1 MGISGASIA
10 RRYYGLNERQV
21 MDMKIKINFNSIS
34 VKPIKVPPDI
44 GKCLAAAFDRWWR
57 VVPGGMK
64 RYYGTKGWQ
73 RSYRNHA
80 VKSRVR
86 HAKRKAA
93 RGYRYKGGK

>member
-21 MDMKIKINFNSIS
+21 MDMKIEINFNSIS
-34 VKPIKVPPDI
+34 IKPIKVPPDM
-44 GKCLAAAFDRWWR
+44 GKCLVAAFDRWWR

-73 RSYRNHA
+73 RSCQNHA

>member
-1 MGISGASIA
+1 MAISGANIA

-21 MDMKIKINFNSIS
+21 MDMKIKINFGSIG

-44 GKCLAAAFDRWWR
+44 GKRLAAAFDRWWR

-64 RYYGTKGWQ
+64 RYYGMKGWQ
-73 RSYRNHA
+73 RSCRNHA

-93 RGYRYKGGK
+93 RGYHYKGGK